1 MPGEEAVRSGSG
13 SSSSS
18 PPDPPGS
25 STSDSSSG
33 VHSAASMP
41 AQRPRANSLD
51 EFVLEHQPKEENRL
65 KSFSLQRGVLPPTA
79 TSTFTSPET
88 HQPIYGFSGMQ
99 YTTVHTNI
107 NGHISDCNIPSTII
121 ESSNENT
128 VIIRR
133 KSMQPK
139 VKSIITQPVIN
150 EEPFGRPTN
159 MKMTTFA
166 NSKESLKSI
175 VASSATLPH
184 YPTQQVDIVTPNCS
198 TMPLAL
204 EARGVLLPPPMNS
217 GSSCH
222 SFSRPHCTLPNHQG
236 GLRLIGA
243 VPAIRRPPAR
253 PRAAPT
259 HHSFPVHLL
268 QPTNYGMHTN
278 HHHQI
283 NQINHETE
291 RDSANFSMASS
302 GDSDNNMYVSVN
314 RA

>member
-107 NGHISDCNIPSTII
+107 NGHVSDCNIPSTII

-139 VKSIITQPVIN
+139 VKSIIPQPVIN

-159 MKMTTFA
+159 MKMTTFT

-184 YPTQQVDIVTPNCS
+184 YPTQQVDVVTPNCS
-198 TMPLAL
+198 TMPLSF
-204 EARGVLLPPPMNS
+204 EARGVLLPQPMNS

-236 GLRLIGA
+236 GLRLVGA

-268 QPTNYGMHTN
+268 QPTHYGMHTN
-278 HHHQI
+278 HHQI